1 VTEQTD
7 DRVLGESG
15 VAAMGAPPHAADM
28 PTMVCPSCGFENLQG
43 DDECANCGADL
54 RAADIPQATTPFER
68 LLVDVRLRALE
79 ASPAVTVGVD
89 APVRDVLE
97 LMRDRSVA
105 CVLVTEQGRLA
116 GIFTERDALLKL
128 AGAGEAK
135 VSSGV
140 PIADVM
146 TSDPVVLRA
155 DDSVA
160 VAVQKMAVGGF
171 RHIPLVADGRPT
183 GVVSAADIF
192 RHILRI
198 VE

>member
-1 VTEQTD
+1 MTEQTD
-7 DRVLGESG
+7 DRVLGAGG
-15 VAAMGAPPHAADM
+15 VIGSAGLPHGADM
-28 PTMVCPSCGFENLQG
+28 RTMVCPSCGFENLQG

-54 RAADIPQATTPFER
+54 RAADIPQATTPFEK

-79 ASPAVTVGVD
+79 TSPPVTVTAD

-97 LMRDRSVA
+97 LMRTRPTA
-105 CVLVTEQGRLA
+105 CVLVTDQGRLA
-116 GIFTERDALLKL
+116 GIFTERDALMKL
-128 AGAGEAK
+128 AGPGQANLTEA
-135 VSSGV
+135 SL
-140 PIADVM
+140 IADVM
-146 TSDPVVLRA
+146 TRDPVVLRA

-171 RHIPLVADGRPT
+171 RHIPLVAEGRPT
-183 GVVSAADIF
+183 GVVSAADVF

>member
-1 VTEQTD
+1 VAEQTD
-7 DRVLGESG
+7 DRVLGQGG
-15 VAAMGAPPHAADM
+15 VAAIGAVPHGADM
-28 PTMVCPSCGFENLQG
+28 RTMVCPSCGFENLQG

-79 ASPAVTVGVD
+79 TGPPVTVSAD
-89 APVRDVLE
+89 ARVRDVLE
-97 LMRDRSVA
+97 LMRTRPAA
-105 CVLVTEQGRLA
+105 CILVTDQGRLA
-116 GIFTERDALLKL
+116 GIFTERDALMKL
-128 AGAGEAK
+128 AGSGQAG
-135 VSSGV
+135 VSDTSL
-140 PIADVM
+140 IADLM
-146 TSDPVVLRA
+146 TRDPVVLRA

-171 RHIPLVADGRPT
+171 RHIPLVDDGRPT
-183 GVVSAADIF
+183 GVVSAADVF